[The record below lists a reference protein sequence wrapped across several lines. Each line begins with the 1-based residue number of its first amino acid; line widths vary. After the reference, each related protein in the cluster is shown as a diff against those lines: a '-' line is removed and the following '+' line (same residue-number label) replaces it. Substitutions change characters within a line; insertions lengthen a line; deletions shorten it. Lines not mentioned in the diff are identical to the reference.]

1 LKRYTPKHNIFSNGS
16 MAARTK
22 ILALLALAAFL
33 NAARIV
39 VGYEDA
45 SALNALS

>member
-1 LKRYTPKHNIFSNGS
+1 

-22 ILALLALAAFL
+22 ILALAAFL

-45 SALNALS
+45 SALNGLS

>member
-1 LKRYTPKHNIFSNGS
+1 
-16 MAARTK
+16 MASRTK

-33 NAARIV
+33 NGARIV
-39 VGYEDA
+39 MGYENA

>member
-1 LKRYTPKHNIFSNGS
+1 

-33 NAARIV
+33 NGARIV
-39 VGYEDA
+39 MGYEDA